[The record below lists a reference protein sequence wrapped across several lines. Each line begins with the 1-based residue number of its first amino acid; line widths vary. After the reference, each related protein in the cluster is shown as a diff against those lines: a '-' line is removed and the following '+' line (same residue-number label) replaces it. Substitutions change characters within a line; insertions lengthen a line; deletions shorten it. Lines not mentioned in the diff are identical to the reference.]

1 MSVWGWENGEG
12 RNIGGKGMNNFRVQL
27 LEVSVLEVGVV
38 GTW

>member
-12 RNIGGKGMNNFRVQL
+12 RNIGRKGMNNFGVQL